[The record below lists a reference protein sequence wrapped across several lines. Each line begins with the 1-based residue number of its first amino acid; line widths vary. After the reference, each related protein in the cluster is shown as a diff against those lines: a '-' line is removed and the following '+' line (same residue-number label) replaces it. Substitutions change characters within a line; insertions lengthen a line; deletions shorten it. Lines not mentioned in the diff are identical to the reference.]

1 MGVNGLWKAVEP
13 VGRRVDI
20 ATLRGRVLA
29 VDVSIW
35 LVQFIK
41 AMRDEV
47 GNTLPDTHILGMLR
61 RICKLLFHRIRPIFV
76 FDGGAPA
83 LKKRVVAE
91 RRMQRERQAERTRA
105 MAHKLLLRR
114 VLEMKKAGTLNTQAN
129 SGGTLAATS
138 SSDNNNSKDLVDLV
152 QSDSESDDGID
163 ASIAIEGT
171 ELNVGVLQT
180 LPLQKQYEAIS
191 KEQEIAGGGR
201 RRGVLSFYRRQ
212 VILRSTLNCSS
223 RAF

>member
-47 GNTLPDTHILGMLR
+47 GNTLPNAHILGMLR

-171 ELNVGVLQT
+171 ELNVGVPKRFRFKSST
-180 LPLQKQYEAIS
+180 KRYRR
-191 KEQEIAGGGR
+191 QEIAGGGR
-201 RRGVLSFYRRQ
+201 RRGVLSFYQRQ